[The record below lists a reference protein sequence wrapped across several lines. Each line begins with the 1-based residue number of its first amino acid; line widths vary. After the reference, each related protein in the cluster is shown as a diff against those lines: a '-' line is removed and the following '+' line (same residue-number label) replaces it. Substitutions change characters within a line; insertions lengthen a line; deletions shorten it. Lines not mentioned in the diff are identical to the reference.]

1 MTLKEKYDDIYRRLL
16 DEIDAYEYFMKN
28 IKNFFESTKVKV
40 HVHSLRFRLKDID
53 HLLEKIERKNNEDDQ
68 LPEGERKGHITAE
81 NIFERITDIAGIR
94 VLHLHLRKVRT
105 SS

>member
-1 MTLKEKYDDIYRRLL
+1 MTLKEKYDGIYRRLL

-53 HLLEKIERKNNEDDQ
+53 HLLEKNRK
-68 LPEGERKGHITAE
+68 K
-81 NIFERITDIAGIR
+81 
-94 VLHLHLRKVRT
+94 K
-105 SS
+105 